1 MDSNRFQGDSHFRH
15 FLPGTN
21 LSPWKSVLTH
31 LSRMDFPTLISRRSL
46 FPIYGCW
53 VVEKYVF
60 AYLSGGTNGLNVD
73 LRLYF
78 TLILSVCQQRV
89 KGAGENA
96 QKRKLVLYT
105 CMR

>member
-1 MDSNRFQGDSHFRH
+1 M
-15 FLPGTN
+15 
-21 LSPWKSVLTH
+21 
-31 LSRMDFPTLISRRSL
+31 
-46 FPIYGCW
+46 
-53 VVEKYVF
+53 VEKYVF

-105 CMR
+105 YMR

>member
-1 MDSNRFQGDSHFRH
+1 M
-15 FLPGTN
+15 
-21 LSPWKSVLTH
+21 
-31 LSRMDFPTLISRRSL
+31 
-46 FPIYGCW
+46 
-53 VVEKYVF
+53 VEKYVF

-73 LRLYF
+73 LRLCF
-78 TLILSVCQQRV
+78 TLILSVYQQRV